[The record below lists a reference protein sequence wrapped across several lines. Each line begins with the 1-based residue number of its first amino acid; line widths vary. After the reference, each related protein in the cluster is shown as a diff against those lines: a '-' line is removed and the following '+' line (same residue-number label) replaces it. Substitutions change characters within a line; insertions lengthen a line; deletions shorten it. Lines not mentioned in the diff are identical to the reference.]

1 MEYFIKYYENENNI
15 ILNNIS
21 NFQTRLID
29 QFHQLYKLAIMVN
42 NLTANFQSLKR
53 KYDSLVKKLNNLNF
67 NNNN

>member
-1 MEYFIKYYENENNI
+1 MEYFIKYYENENI
-15 ILNNIS
+15 TILNNIS

-29 QFHQLYKLAIMVN
+29 QFHQLHKLAITVN

>member
-15 ILNNIS
+15 LLNNIS